1 MDSRRFE
8 DLFSAPIRREEWGVA
23 SLHFCIL
30 TPRHVVVRSEKR
42 GGRGKQVAGGCMDGR
57 QWTPSCSGRPACC
70 TVMSTQYASLGFHWR
85 NWGMRCLVCL
95 CRRTV
100 TAPTASAYSPQWSGY
115 RRRETASVLNAVPG
129 YACSAVRAEP
139 KCIPK
144 TETDLYQSLSFF
156 DAFNDSAEQLWSR
169 KLRAKVNRT
178 DGDRSRDCFPDDGNR
193 LSSHGASV
201 LHQTA
206 ALDVFRDSFISAG
219 WQEDR
224 PDEFFDNVCREEIR
238 ETPLEE
244 KSCATSR
251 F

>member
-1 MDSRRFE
+1 MHGGKTVDAILQWAAGALHGDVNSVCLIGF
-8 DLFSAPIRREEWGVA
+8 LLEELGDEM
-23 SLHFCIL
+23 
-30 TPRHVVVRSEKR
+30 PRV
-42 GGRGKQVAGGCMDGR
+42 
-57 QWTPSCSGRPACC
+57 
-70 TVMSTQYASLGFHWR
+70 
-85 NWGMRCLVCL
+85 VCL

-100 TAPTASAYSPQWSGY
+100 TAPTASAHTPQWSGY

-129 YACSAVRAEP
+129 YTCSADRAEP

-169 KLRAKVNRT
+169 KVRAKVNRT
-178 DGDRSRDCFPDDGNR
+178 DGDRSRDCFPDDDNR

-206 ALDVFRDSFISAG
+206 AMVVFRDNFISAG

-244 KSCATSR
+244 KSCATPR
-251 F
+251 L